1 MNTTSSHWESIM
13 YIDLKVLHSTTF
25 SDNDSPCPV
34 FIDILLYSCI
44 MNNTYH

>member
-1 MNTTSSHWESIM
+1 MNTTSSHWEIIM

-34 FIDILLYSCI
+34 FTDVPLYICI
-44 MNNTYH
+44 VKNTHH